1 MNASVNVNL
10 NIEFYC
16 PHCEDNQG
24 THEHG
29 CTTSIETGTYEIECT
44 SCKKVFELDIN
55 EYC

>member
-1 MNASVNVNL
+1 MHASVNVNL

-29 CTTSIETGTYEIECT
+29 CTTSIETGTYEIKCT

-55 EYC
+55 EYY